1 MRFSS
6 KVKIGRRRIQS
17 GISLVELMISV
28 GISSG
33 LLLTA
38 MLQVMLTSLE
48 VEAST
53 GDLSRMQESGR
64 SALNIIGR
72 AVRQAG
78 ARIDFT
84 QDFPGVPVQGVNGN
98 NNAPD
103 TIELQFEA
111 QAGGETDCNGNPAA
125 AGALMR
131 FPFSVNP
138 NNRVL
143 LCNGIP
149 LVNQIEDMQV
159 VYGLDQD
166 QDGRLD
172 GLYIPNPTAAQ
183 FEFVVA
189 VRVSVLVRSED
200 RNSAAN
206 DRQTVVFNGQNRTFE
221 DGFLR
226 HVYSS
231 TFAVRNVAS

>member
-1 MRFSS
+1 MRFPP
-6 KVKIGRRRIQS
+6 RIRFGHRNLQL
-17 GISLVELMISV
+17 GVSLVELMISV

-38 MLQVMLTSLE
+38 MMQVMLTSLE

-64 SALNIIGR
+64 SALDIIGR
-72 AVRQAG
+72 SIRQAG
-78 ARIDFT
+78 ARFDFT
-84 QDFPGVPVQGVNGN
+84 QDFPGIPVQGVNGN
-98 NNAPD
+98 NQPD

-111 QAGGETDCNGNPAA
+111 QAGGETDCNGIAQPE
-125 AGALMR
+125 GTLMR
-131 FPFSVNP
+131 FPFSVDP

-149 LVNQIEDMQV
+149 VVNQIENMQI
-159 VYGLDQD
+159 VYGLDEDANGQ
-166 QDGRLD
+166 LD
-172 GLYIPNPTAAQ
+172 GLYTPNPTAAQ

-200 RNSAAN
+200 FNSAAN
-206 DRQTVVFNGQNRTFE
+206 DTQTVLFNGQNLTFN

-231 TFAVRNVAS
+231 TFAVRNIAG